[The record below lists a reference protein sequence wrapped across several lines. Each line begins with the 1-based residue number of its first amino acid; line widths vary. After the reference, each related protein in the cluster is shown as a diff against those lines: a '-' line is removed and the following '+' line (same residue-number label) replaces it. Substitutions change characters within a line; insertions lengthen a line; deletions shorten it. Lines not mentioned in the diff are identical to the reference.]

1 MNHENANR
9 DSDRIATHPCADIGG
24 FQMENKKVPKLLKC
38 VAVIAIILFAAL
50 AITSFVKQRR
60 SKNAEAQRQEWEWQ
74 HYSGRRI
81 SGDLNDSG
89 VRLGIGVLRDKKTGL
104 LCTASGYPGY
114 TACPPQEY
122 VVNGKPAPTPKD

>member
-1 MNHENANR
+1 VNHENANR

-24 FQMENKKVPKLLKC
+24 FQMANKKVLNLLKC

-50 AITSFVKQRR
+50 AITSFVKERR
-60 SKNAEAQRQEWEWQ
+60 SKNAEAKRQEWEWQ
-74 HYSGRRI
+74 HYSGWRI

-104 LCTASGYPGY
+104 LCTTSGYPGY
-114 TACPPQEY
+114 TPCPPQEY